1 MYVLCHKSVRL
12 KVFFAKF
19 SSDLPILTHSE
30 ALTENIDQKLFLMI
44 DSDVISTW
52 QVSLEMIIM
61 SREYNQ
67 HISREEFKINEEKN
81 SRKKNIEISC

>member
-1 MYVLCHKSVRL
+1 M
-12 KVFFAKF
+12 
-19 SSDLPILTHSE
+19 THSE

-61 SREYNQ
+61 SREHNQ
-67 HISREEFKINEEKN
+67 HISREGFKINEGKQIQEKKHRN
-81 SRKKNIEISC
+81 QLLKI